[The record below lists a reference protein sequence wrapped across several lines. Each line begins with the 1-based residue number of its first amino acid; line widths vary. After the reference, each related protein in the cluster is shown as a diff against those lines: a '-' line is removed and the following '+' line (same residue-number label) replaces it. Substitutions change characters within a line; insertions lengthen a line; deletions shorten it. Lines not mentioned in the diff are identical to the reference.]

1 MDLSSPLKLGKLELP
16 MIELIMSKILF
27 AYRESSPT
35 KHLQDMSMLSRM
47 GKHISKSQTGHICVP
62 TSWKEKEV
70 SPWSQFCTL
79 LFAREWVTLGVHNK
93 LDLPK
98 NHVQSS
104 TIK

>member
-1 MDLSSPLKLGKLELP
+1 
-16 MIELIMSKILF
+16 
-27 AYRESSPT
+27 
-35 KHLQDMSMLSRM
+35 MLSRM
-47 GKHISKSQTGHICVP
+47 GKHISKSETGHICVP

-98 NHVQSS
+98 NHVQSYQLLS
-104 TIK
+104 IKRSPRVHLTIVGKEEAWDVMCSHINYYVRGLQGSISSS